1 VTLGVHV
8 TRQLWIQLRLLA
20 MLTLPIVAAIVAVVV
35 ADQVGPAAGRLTL
48 ALAFAVAVVGCAA
61 LAVTGFTEEIRS
73 GAAAWL
79 FVRAVPRTSLL
90 GAWLVVPSLA
100 VLVAYVLAGVLAGLV
115 IPPAGAAPPDPVTAL
130 VGFTAAAAPVI
141 PLTALG
147 LIVGVAAPGRVSAL
161 AVIGIAALAVVPA
174 LVLGDSAV
182 HPASGYWLLAG
193 GDVDRP
199 LTVGLQAIGL
209 CLALAALAWLVAARR
224 FAARDL

>member
-1 VTLGVHV
+1 
-8 TRQLWIQLRLLA
+8 
-20 MLTLPIVAAIVAVVV
+20 VASIVAVVV
-35 ADQVGPAAGRLTL
+35 ADQVGPAEGRLTL
-48 ALAFAVAVVGCAA
+48 AVAFAVAVVACSA

-79 FVRAVPRTSLL
+79 VVRAVPRTSLL

-115 IPPAGAAPPDPVTAL
+115 IPPVGTAPPDPVTTL
-130 VGFTAAAAPVI
+130 VGFTAAAAPVV
-141 PLTALG
+141 PLTAAG
-147 LIVGVAAPGRVSAL
+147 LIVGVAAPGRVTAL
-161 AVIGIAALAVVPA
+161 AVIGVAALAVVPM
-174 LVLGDSAV
+174 LVLGDSAI

-193 GDVDRP
+193 GDSDRP

-224 FAARDL
+224 FTARDL

>member
-20 MLTLPIVAAIVAVVV
+20 LLTLPIVAAIVAVVV
-35 ADQVGPAAGRLTL
+35 ADQVGPSEGRLTL
-48 ALAFAVAVVGCAA
+48 AVAFAVAVVGCSA

-79 FVRAVPRTSLL
+79 VVRAVPRTSLL

-100 VLVAYVLAGVLAGLV
+100 ALVAYVLAGVLAGLV
-115 IPPAGAAPPDPVTAL
+115 IPPAGTAPPDPVTAL
-130 VGFTAAAAPVI
+130 VGFTAAAAPVV
-141 PLTALG
+141 PLTAAG
-147 LIVGVAAPGRVSAL
+147 LIVGVAAPGRVTVL
-161 AVIGIAALAVVPA
+161 AVIGMAALAVVPM
-174 LVLGDSAV
+174 LVLGDSAI
-182 HPASGYWLLAG
+182 HPASGYWVLAG
-193 GDVDRP
+193 GDSDRP

>member
-20 MLTLPIVAAIVAVVV
+20 LLTLPIVASIVAVVV
-35 ADQVGPAAGRLTL
+35 ADQVGPAEGRLTL
-48 ALAFAVAVVGCAA
+48 AVAFAVAVVACSA

-79 FVRAVPRTSLL
+79 VVRAVPRTSLL

-115 IPPAGAAPPDPVTAL
+115 IPPVGTAPPDPVTTL
-130 VGFTAAAAPVI
+130 VGFTAAAAPVV
-141 PLTALG
+141 PLTAAG
-147 LIVGVAAPGRVSAL
+147 LIVGVAAPGRVTAL
-161 AVIGIAALAVVPA
+161 AVIGVAALAVVPM
-174 LVLGDSAV
+174 LVLGDSAI

-193 GDVDRP
+193 GDSDRP

-224 FAARDL
+224 FTARDL